1 MYDKIAKTSKCLPIT
16 LVAQESGYYEEADE
30 TALANQIEGP
40 AIRSL
45 GALRRQEHVDDESRI
60 RLALYMAALMTRVP
74 RRRAKALEIFPEV
87 LQSTVSR
94 YRKRVEQ
101 WADSPEADPSLIAQW
116 STELATVE
124 RKFAVDPPPEL
135 VSQIRS
141 PWPSLRYLQLL
152 DGMTWR
158 IIGSDAAK
166 FVTSDNPAYFLEAYG
181 IGTPEA
187 EVCCS
192 LAPDVALHMSRQGE
206 PRGLYFVRGRK
217 VIVKEINRRVA
228 TGSERFVFSAEAAP
242 WLRSVCDKT
251 KPYLSRIR
259 W

>member
-16 LVAQESGYYEEADE
+16 LVAQESGYYEDADE

-60 RLALYMAALMTRVP
+60 RLALYMAALMTRGP
-74 RRRAKALEIFPEV
+74 RWRAKALNIFPEV

-94 YRKRVEQ
+94 YRKQLEQ
-101 WADSPEADPSLIAQW
+101 WAESPEADPSMIDQW

-124 RKFAVDPPPEL
+124 RKFAVDPPPE
-135 VSQIRS
+135 VVNKIRS
-141 PWPSLRYLQLL
+141 PWPSLRYVQLL
-152 DGMTWR
+152 DSMTWR
-158 IIGSDAAK
+158 IIGSNAAQ

-187 EVCCS
+187 EVCCP

-217 VIVKEINRRVA
+217 FLVKEINRRVA
-228 TGSERFVFSAEAAP
+228 TGAERFVFSAEAAP

-251 KPYLSRIR
+251 KPYLSCIR